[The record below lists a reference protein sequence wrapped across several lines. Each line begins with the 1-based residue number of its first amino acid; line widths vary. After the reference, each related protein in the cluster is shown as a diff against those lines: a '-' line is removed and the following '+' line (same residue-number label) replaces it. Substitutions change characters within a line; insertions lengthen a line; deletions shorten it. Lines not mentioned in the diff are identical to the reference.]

1 MAPRNDIVLRL
12 RTCGVSTPEMS
23 LLQEAAD
30 EIENLR
36 QQVVSLSFAGH
47 NETMSERYDIR
58 PNLNGE
64 WEVVDTGN
72 RYAPTGHVYKTREE
86 ALAKAKEM
94 G

>member
-1 MAPRNDIVLRL
+1 MF
-12 RTCGVSTPEMS
+12 C
-23 LLQEAAD
+23 
-30 EIENLR
+30 
-36 QQVVSLSFAGH
+36 GH
-47 NETMSERYDIR
+47 NELMSERYDIR

-64 WEVVDTGN
+64 WEVVDTAN